1 MLSTLLWQ
9 DSHQLLIR
17 SEWLAELEIEFEI
30 VDVDQ
35 VYLMSAKGYTA
46 TAPNSPV
53 MRGAKW

>member
-30 VDVDQ
+30 VNVGQ
-35 VYLMSAKGYTA
+35 VYLMSVIGYTA
-46 TAPNSPV
+46 IALNTPV
-53 MRGAKW
+53 IRGAKW